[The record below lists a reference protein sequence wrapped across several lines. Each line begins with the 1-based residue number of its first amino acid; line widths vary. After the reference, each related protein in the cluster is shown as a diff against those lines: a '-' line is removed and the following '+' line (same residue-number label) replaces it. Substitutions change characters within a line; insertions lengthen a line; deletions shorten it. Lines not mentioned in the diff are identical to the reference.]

1 MPPSDPLP
9 DQRALTDVGYD
20 SVRLVELFLECEPVF
35 GVTVPGEILDGGP
48 LTVGRLV
55 ACLEAAILRRHED

>member
-1 MPPSDPLP
+1 MPPSDPLA

-20 SVRLVELFLECEPVF
+20 SVRIVELFLECEALF
-35 GVTVPGEILDGGP
+35 GVAVPGEILDEGP

-55 ACLEAAILRRHED
+55 SCLQRAPPDRH